1 MNNALLKKLQE
12 LKNGSTNYR
21 LRFGKYTRKEMNT
34 LTRLASQVSGEKVS
48 ENNILEQFNTFHS
61 AINYYYNVE
70 STLTVRRKEFTEQYK
85 YSLNFLRQL
94 TNVNLSRVRK
104 LEKSM
109 SQNRL
114 SEQQIL
120 VEKRKIV
127 LDYLQNSGDFT
138 RLVENK
144 KDVFTTLDYAKTL
157 KQYPNFAITMLYDDI
172 VKLGTIAIKSQKQL
186 VEYYTKAYMDKTD
199 KKSVQ
204 DIVKQRTGQTKE
216 KFSWVELQ
224 QVNEDNYNFI
234 NEILSCKL
242 KIVLRNGSTLIG
254 SFRQFAKRTIRIGM
268 FWEMVDRF
276 RELNDYEI
284 MGYNDYSAIL
294 KYMINTLGVYG
305 FTVYMLQDKFA
316 NNVLTIEVVE

>member
-1 MNNALLKKLQE
+1 MNNALLKKLKE

-21 LRFGKYTRKEMNT
+21 LRFGKYSKKEMNT
-34 LTRLASQVSGEKVS
+34 LARLASQVSGEKVT
-48 ENNILEQFNTFHS
+48 ENDILEQFSTFHS
-61 AINYYYNVE
+61 AINHYYNIE
-70 STLTVRRKEFTEQYK
+70 STLSARRKEFTEQYK

-109 SQNRL
+109 SQNKM

-120 VEKRKIV
+120 TEKRKIV

-157 KQYPNFAITMLYDDI
+157 KQYPNFAIIMLYDDI
-172 VKLGTIAIKSQKQL
+172 VKLGTTAIKSQKQL
-186 VEYYTKAYMDKTD
+186 VEYYTKTYMDKTD
-199 KKSVQ
+199 KKAVQ

-216 KFSWVELQ
+216 KFSWLELQ

-254 SFRQFAKRTIRIGM
+254 SFRQFAKRTIRIGI

-284 MGYNDYSAIL
+284 MGYNDYCAIL
-294 KYMINTLGVYG
+294 RYMINTLGVYG
-305 FTVYMLQDKFA
+305 FSAYMLQDKFV